1 MCMAKITLW
10 QKRDE
15 LNLTL
20 KEVSERTEVSVA
32 ELNKIENNKV
42 SPSINTLEKIAIGL
56 QCTISELY
64 FSKYK

>member
-1 MCMAKITLW
+1 MAKITLW

-20 KEVSERTEVSVA
+20 KEVSKLTEVSVA

>member
-1 MCMAKITLW
+1 MAKITLW